1 MGGKFE
7 MKNKRLFIAIGAA
20 LLLSIVLIV
29 MSLYSVKQSDPD
41 TAGTGGAGQPPQGTV
56 ILQNMDSSST
66 DNIPLSRFVSI
77 KQNQMIRDNL
87 AEVLQKEPKT
97 YSYYNASITD
107 GSVVV
112 NYDTNVVSFGIK
124 VEENNT
130 SYKGT
135 LNTVTD
141 ELHFYSADDKLLK

>member
-1 MGGKFE
+1 
-7 MKNKRLFIAIGAA
+7 
-20 LLLSIVLIV
+20 
-29 MSLYSVKQSDPD
+29 
-41 TAGTGGAGQPPQGTV
+41 
-56 ILQNMDSSST
+56 
-66 DNIPLSRFVSI
+66 
-77 KQNQMIRDNL
+77 MIRDNL